1 MVGLHRLFVSG
12 LVAAALVLAGPAS
25 ARQEAPRWS
34 ASWASAQMVAEGDNA
49 LPSDPGDITLRQIV
63 RLSAGGSWLR
73 VRVSNRF
80 GTEPLRI
87 GAGHVARAVAAGQPG
102 LQPESGRRLTF
113 ADQASIVVPAGAE
126 FVSDPVDL
134 AVEAG
139 TDLAVSLHVP
149 DLPARQTGH
158 PGARATTFVAPG
170 NQSTVLTLQ
179 QATTTTRWYLL
190 SAVDVEAETPAVIA
204 LFGDSI
210 TDGYGVLPDTNQ
222 RWSDHLASRLRAAP
236 GLGNA
241 AVINLGIGGNRILR
255 DGLGPN
261 AAARFDRDVLN
272 QSGVTHV
279 VILEGVND
287 LGVLTREAPAP
298 PEAHAAIVRDLTAA
312 YAQMVARARERGIVA
327 IGATIMPFAGSAYYH
342 PGPETEADRQA
353 VNAWIRTPGNFDAVI
368 DFDAIT
374 RDPARPEWLDAA
386 FDSGD
391 GLHPSM
397 DGYRMMAAAVSLD
410 LFRPHP

>member
-1 MVGLHRLFVSG
+1 MLGFRRLFVNG
-12 LVAAALVLAGPAS
+12 LVAATMVLGGPAV
-25 ARQEAPRWS
+25 AQEEGPRWS
-34 ASWASAQMVAEGDNA
+34 ASWASAQMLAEGDNA
-49 LPSDPGDITLRQIV
+49 LPSDAGDVTLRQIV
-63 RLSAGGSWLR
+63 RLSAGGTRLR

-87 GAGHVARAVAAGQPG
+87 AAGHVGRAMAAGQPA
-102 LQPESGRRLTF
+102 LQPGTGHALSF
-113 ADQASIVVPAGAE
+113 AGQAAVTVPAGAE
-126 FVSDPVDL
+126 YVSDPVDL

-149 DLPARQTGH
+149 ALPACQTGH
-158 PGARATTFVAPG
+158 PGARATAFVAPG
-170 NQSTVLTLQ
+170 NQTAALALD
-179 QATTTTRWYLL
+179 QARPVTRWYLL
-190 SAVDVEAETPAVIA
+190 AAIDVQANPAAVIA

-210 TDGYGVLPDTNQ
+210 TDGYGVAADTNQ
-222 RWSDHLASRLRAAP
+222 RWSDHLAGRLRATP
-236 GLGNA
+236 GLETA

-255 DGLGPN
+255 DGLGAN
-261 AAARFDRDVLN
+261 AAARFDRDVLD

-287 LGVLTREAPAP
+287 LGVLTRDAPAA
-298 PEAHAAIVRDLTAA
+298 PEAHAAIVQDLIAA
-312 YAQMVARARERGIVA
+312 YSQMVAAARERGMMA

-353 VNAWIRTPGNFDAVI
+353 INAWIRTPGHFDAVI

-374 RDPARPEWLDAA
+374 RDPDRPAWLAAA

-397 DGYRMMAAAVSLD
+397 AGYRMMAETVPLD
-410 LFRPHP
+410 LFRARP